1 MKSALFAGVA
11 LALAWQGAAFAQQ
24 LAPPTTAHI
33 TAPKEA
39 LNGHEPGDDYYLANY
54 DQATAYWKQL
64 ASQSDRMKLISLG
77 KSVEGRDIWMAVI
90 SSPENLKNLERHRE
104 IAQKLALA
112 KGLTDEQAHAL
123 AKEGKAF
130 VWIDGGLHASEVSN
144 AQTQIQIVYEMVSRN
159 DPETLRLLN
168 DDITLFVLPNPDGHQ
183 LVADW
188 YMRKADPKERSL
200 ADLPVIYQRYVGHD
214 NNREYYMSNMPETT
228 AMNRAMFKEWFPQIV
243 YNEHQ
248 TGPLGAV
255 VFVPPFR
262 NPSNYHYDPLVL
274 SELDGVSAAMHGRLI
289 AEDKPGSAERSAAPY
304 STWFNGGLRTTGY
317 FHNVVGI
324 LTEIIGSPT
333 PMQLPLV
340 PNRQL
345 SNQDEL
351 YPVPPQIWHFKT
363 TIEYIKTMDRA
374 VMDWASKNKDD
385 LLYNRYL
392 MGKNS
397 IKRGTQDSWTFTP
410 KRITALEAAA
420 KAQGPA
426 PRGGRGDGLA
436 GNGDQNAIVDAKLY
450 ETVLHA
456 PAERDPRG
464 YILPPDQPD
473 MPTTIKFLNALI
485 KSGIVV
491 DKATASFSVNGK
503 TYPAGSYV
511 VLCDQAYRPHILDMF
526 EPQDHPQDFE
536 YPGGPP
542 IKPYDITGY
551 NLSYQMGVKY
561 DRILEGFSGPFQPI
575 AEVMTSPA
583 GKVVGSGS
591 AGWVLD
597 HRTNS
602 SFTLTNRLQKAKVP
616 VFWLKEPVT
625 VDGQTF
631 GPGSVWVPASGQAKA
646 IVAKSVADLGI
657 NAYAMGGAPKGDK
670 IALKAPRIG
679 IVDTYGGLITSGWM
693 QWVVE
698 QFEFP
703 YSLVYA
709 PELDAGN
716 LNAKY
721 DVLLFVDGA
730 IPGGDGRYGG
740 GGGGGGG
747 RGLPKPDEVP
757 EKYRKML
764 GRFSNETTLP
774 QIKAFVEK
782 GGTAVTVGGS
792 TRLGEY
798 LKLTEN
804 GLAAPG
810 KDGKPA
816 PIPPTKFYIPGSIL
830 SAKVDNKD
838 PLGYGFG
845 DKVDVFFDSSPVF
858 KITAPG
864 QAKSVSWF
872 EGADPLLSGWA
883 WGQKALDGTSGIV
896 DASYGAGKVFL
907 LGPEVAMRGQAY
919 GTFKFVF
926 NAIEYGPAAAGKA
939 PVKTASAASG
949 ATRGD

>member
-1 MKSALFAGVA
+1 
-11 LALAWQGAAFAQQ
+11 
-24 LAPPTTAHI
+24 
-33 TAPKEA
+33 
-39 LNGHEPGDDYYLANY
+39 
-54 DQATAYWKQL
+54 
-64 ASQSDRMKLISLG
+64 
-77 KSVEGRDIWMAVI
+77 
-90 SSPENLKNLERHRE
+90 
-104 IAQKLALA
+104 
-112 KGLTDEQAHAL
+112 
-123 AKEGKAF
+123 
-130 VWIDGGLHASEVSN
+130 
-144 AQTQIQIVYEMVSRN
+144 
-159 DPETLRLLN
+159 LN

-188 YMRKADPKERSL
+188 YMRKADPKARSL
-200 ADLPVIYQRYVGHD
+200 ADLPELYQRYVGHD
-214 NNREYYMSNMPETT
+214 NNREYYMSDMPETT
-228 AMNRAMFKEWFPQIV
+228 AINRAMFKTWFPQIV

-262 NPSNYHYDPLVL
+262 NPSNYHFDPLVL

-333 PMQLPLV
+333 PMQLPFV
-340 PNRQL
+340 PAKQL

-351 YPVPPQIWHFKT
+351 YPVAPQIWHFRQ

-374 VMDWASKNKDD
+374 VMDYASKNRED

-397 IKRGTQDSWTFTP
+397 LKRGTEDNWTVTP
-410 KRITALEAAA
+410 KRVAAVQAAA
-420 KAQGPA
+420 KAEGPA
-426 PRGGRGDGLA
+426 PRGARGDGLA
-436 GNGDQNAIVDAKLY
+436 GNGDQSSVVDAKLY
-450 ETVLHA
+450 DTVLHA
-456 PAERDPRG
+456 PDQRDPRG

-491 DKATASFSVNGK
+491 DKATAPFTVKGK

-561 DRILEGFSGPFQPI
+561 DRILDGFEGPFQPI
-575 AEVMTSPA
+575 TEPMAPPP
-583 GKVVGSGS
+583 GKVVGSGG
-591 AGWVLD
+591 AGWLLD
-597 HRTNS
+597 HRTNN
-602 SFTLTNRLQKAKVP
+602 SFTLTNRLQKAGVP
-616 VFWLKEPVT
+616 VFWMKGPVT
-625 VDGQTF
+625 ADGQTF
-631 GPGSVWVPASGQAKA
+631 GPGAVWVPATGAARA
-646 IVAKSVADLGI
+646 IVQKSVGELGV
-657 NAYAMGGAPKGDK
+657 NAYAMGSAPKGER
-670 IALKAPRIG
+670 IALKTPRIG

-693 QWVVE
+693 QWIVE

-703 YSLVYA
+703 YTLVYA

-721 DVLLFVDGA
+721 DALIFVDGA
-730 IPGGDGRYGG
+730 IPGGEGRYGG
-740 GGGGGGG
+740 GGFG
-747 RGLPKPDEVP
+747 RGLPRSEDVP

-764 GRFSNETTLP
+764 GRITEAKTLP
-774 QIKAFVEK
+774 QVQAFVQK
-782 GGTAVTVGGS
+782 GGTVVAIGGS
-792 TRLGEY
+792 SRLGEY
-798 LKLTEN
+798 LKLAEN
-804 GLAAPG
+804 PLVQAG
-810 KDGKPA
+810 KDGKVEPL
-816 PIPPTKFYIPGSIL
+816 PSSKFYIPGSIL
-830 SAKVDNKD
+830 AARVDNKD
-838 PLGYGFG
+838 PLGYGFA

-858 KITAPG
+858 KVTPSASEKPV
-864 QAKSVSWF
+864 AWF
-872 EGADPLLSGWA
+872 EGPDPLLSGWA
-883 WGQKALDGTSGIV
+883 WGQKALDGTVGIV

-907 LGPEVAMRGQAY
+907 MGPEVAMRGQAY

-926 NAIEYGPAAAGKA
+926 NGLEYGPAVQGKH
-939 PVKTASAASG
+939 
-949 ATRGD
+949 

>member
-1 MKSALFAGVA
+1 MKSVLFAGVA
-11 LALAWQGAAFAQQ
+11 LALACQGASVAQ
-24 LAPPTTAHI
+24 THI
-33 TAPKEA
+33 TTPKEA
-39 LNGHEPGDDYYLANY
+39 LGGSQPGDDYFLANY
-54 DQATAYWKQL
+54 DQTTAYWKKL
-64 ASQSDRMKLISLG
+64 AAESDRMKLVSLG
-77 KSVEGRDIWMAVI
+77 KSVQGRDIWMAIV
-90 SSPENLKNLERHRE
+90 SSPENLKKLDHYVDIDRR
-104 IAQKLALA
+104 LALA
-112 KGLTDEQAHAL
+112 KGLTDAEAHAL
-123 AKEGKAF
+123 AKEGKAM

-144 AQTQIQIVYEMVSRN
+144 AQTQIQIVYEMVTRT

-168 DDITLFVLPNPDGHQ
+168 DDITLFVLPNPDGQQ

-188 YMRKADPKERSL
+188 YMRKADPKARTL
-200 ADLPVIYQRYVGHD
+200 ADLPVLYQRYVGHD
-214 NNREYYMSNMPETT
+214 NNREYYMSNMPET
-228 AMNRAMFKEWFPQIV
+228 AAINRAMFKTWYPQIV

-262 NPSNYHYDPLVL
+262 NPSNYHFDPLVL

-333 PMQLPLV
+333 PMQLPFV
-340 PNRQL
+340 PAKQL

-351 YPVPPQIWHFKT
+351 FPVAPQIWRFRQ
-363 TIEYIKTMDRA
+363 TIEYIKTMNRA
-374 VMDWASKNKDD
+374 VMDYASKNRED

-397 IKRGTQDSWTFTP
+397 IRRGTSDNWTVTP
-410 KRITALEAAA
+410 KRVNAVIEAA
-420 KAQGPA
+420 KAEGPT
-426 PRGGRGDGLA
+426 PRAGRGDGLA
-436 GNGDQNAIVDAKLY
+436 GNGDQSSVVDPKLF

-456 PAERDPRG
+456 PDQRDPRG

-473 MPTTIKFLNALI
+473 MPTTVKFLNALI

-491 DKATASFSVNGK
+491 DRATAPFTVGGK

-561 DRILEGFSGPFQPI
+561 DRILDGFSGPFQPI
-575 AEVMTSPA
+575 TEPMAPPP
-583 GKVVGSGS
+583 GKVVGSGG
-591 AGWVLD
+591 AGWLLD
-597 HRTNS
+597 HKTNN
-602 SFTLTNRLQKAKVP
+602 SFTLTNRLQKAGAP
-616 VFWLKEPVT
+616 VYWLKTPVSA
-625 VDGQTF
+625 DGEAF
-631 GPGSVWVPASGQAKA
+631 GPGAVWVPATGAARA
-646 IVAKSVADLGI
+646 IVGKSVGELGI
-657 NAYAMGGAPKGDK
+657 NAYAMGSAPRAEK
-670 IALKAPRIG
+670 IALRAPRIG

-693 QWVVE
+693 QWIVE

-703 YSLVYA
+703 YTLVYA

-730 IPGGDGRYGG
+730 IPGGEGRYGG
-740 GGGGGGG
+740 GGRG
-747 RGLPKPDEVP
+747 GLPKPEDVP
-757 EKYRKML
+757 EQYRKML
-764 GRFSNETTLP
+764 GRVTAEKTLP
-774 QIKAFVEK
+774 QVQAFVQK
-782 GGTAVTVGGS
+782 GGAVVAIGGS

-804 GLAAPG
+804 PLVQAG
-810 KDGKPA
+810 KDGKPQ
-816 PIPPTKFYIPGSIL
+816 PLPSSKFYIPGSIL
-830 SAKVDNKD
+830 SARVDDKD

-845 DKVDVFFDSSPVF
+845 DRVDLFFDSSPVF
-858 KITAPG
+858 RITAPA
-864 QAKSVSWF
+864 QAKPVSWF
-872 EGADPLLSGWA
+872 EGAVPLLSGWA
-883 WGQKALDGTSGIV
+883 WGQKALDGTVGIV
-896 DASYGAGKVFL
+896 DASYGSGKVFL
-907 LGPEVAMRGQAY
+907 MGPEVAMRGQSY
-919 GTFKFVF
+919 GSFKFVF
-926 NAIEYGPAAAGKA
+926 NGLMYGPAAKG
-939 PVKTASAASG
+939 
-949 ATRGD
+949 R

>member
-1 MKSALFAGVA
+1 MRSALFAGVA
-11 LALAWQGAAFAQQ
+11 LALVWQSAGVAQTQ
-24 LAPPTTAHI
+24 HI
-33 TAPKEA
+33 TTPKEA
-39 LNGHEPGDDYYLANY
+39 FNGSQPGDDYFLANY
-54 DQATAYWKQL
+54 DQTTAYWKKL
-64 ASQSDRMKLISLG
+64 AAESDRMKLVSIG

-90 SSPENLKNLERHRE
+90 SSPENLKNLDHYVDIDKR
-104 IAQKLALA
+104 LALA

-123 AKEGKAF
+123 AREGKAM
-130 VWIDGGLHASEVSN
+130 VWIDGGLHASEVSS
-144 AQTQIQIVYEMVSRN
+144 AQSQIQIVYDMLSKS
-159 DPETLRLLN
+159 DPETLRFLN
-168 DDITLFVLPNPDGHQ
+168 DDVTLFILPNPDGQQ
-183 LVADW
+183 LVANW
-188 YMRKADPKERSL
+188 YMRKADPKARSL

-214 NNREYYMSNMPETT
+214 NNREYYMSNQPETT
-228 AMNRAMFKEWFPQIV
+228 AINKAMFKDWFPQIV

-262 NPSNYHYDPLVL
+262 NPSNYHFDPLVL
-274 SELDGVSAAMHGRLI
+274 SELDGVAAAMHGRLI
-289 AEDKPGSAERSAAPY
+289 AEDKPGSGERSAAPY

-333 PMQLPLV
+333 PMELPLV
-340 PNRQL
+340 PSKQL

-351 YPVPPQIWHFKT
+351 YPVPPQIWHFRQT
-363 TIEYIKTMDRA
+363 VEYVKTMNRA
-374 VMDWASKNKDD
+374 VMDYASKNRED

-397 IKRGTQDSWTFTP
+397 IKRGSQDNWTITP
-410 KRITALEAAA
+410 KRVAAVVAAA
-420 KAQGPA
+420 KAEGPT
-426 PRGGRGDGLA
+426 PRVRGGDGLA
-436 GNGDQNAIVDAKLY
+436 GNGDQSAVVNAKLY
-450 ETVLHA
+450 DTVMHD
-456 PAERDPRG
+456 PAQRDPRG

-473 MPTTIKFLNALI
+473 MPTTVKFLNALI

-491 DKATASFSVNGK
+491 DKATAPFTVNGK
-503 TYPAGSYV
+503 TYPVGSYV

-575 AEVMTSPA
+575 SDVMAPPA
-583 GKVVGSGS
+583 GKVVGAGG
-591 AGWVLD
+591 AGWILD
-597 HRTNS
+597 HKTNN

-616 VFWLKEPVT
+616 VFWLKDSVT
-625 VDGQTF
+625 ADGQSF
-631 GPGSVWVPASGQAKA
+631 GPGAVWVPATGAAKA
-646 IVAKSVADLGI
+646 IVGKSVADLGI
-657 NAYAMGGAPKGDK
+657 NAYAMGSAPKGEK

-679 IVDTYGGLITSGWM
+679 IVDSYGGLITSGWM

-703 YSLVYA
+703 YTLVYA

-721 DVLLFVDGA
+721 DVQLFVDGA
-730 IPGGDGRYGG
+730 IPGSEGRYGG
-740 GGGGGGG
+740 AGGGGG
-747 RGLPKPDEVP
+747 RGLPTADEVP
-757 EKYRKML
+757 EQYRKML
-764 GRFSNETTLP
+764 GRVTAEKTLP
-774 QIKAFVEK
+774 QVQAFIDK
-782 GGTAVTVGGS
+782 GGTAVALGGS

-804 GLAAPG
+804 GLVGPG
-810 KDGKPA
+810 KDGKSQPL
-816 PIPPTKFYIPGSIL
+816 PSTKFYIPGSIL
-830 SAKVDNKD
+830 SAKVDNKQ
-838 PLGYGFG
+838 PLGFGFA
-845 DKVDVFFDSSPVF
+845 DQVDVFFDSSPVF
-858 KITAPG
+858 KITAPDK
-864 QAKSVSWF
+864 AKSVSWF

-883 WGQKALDGTSGIV
+883 WGQKALDGTVGVV
-896 DASYGAGKVFL
+896 DANYGKGKVFL
-907 LGPEVAMRGQAY
+907 LGPEVAMRGQSY

-926 NAIEYGPAAAGKA
+926 NALEYGPAAAGKA
-939 PVKTASAASG
+939 PAPAH
-949 ATRGD
+949 GD

>member
-1 MKSALFAGVA
+1 
-11 LALAWQGAAFAQQ
+11 
-24 LAPPTTAHI
+24 
-33 TAPKEA
+33 PKA
-39 LNGHEPGDDYYLANY
+39 
-54 DQATAYWKQL
+54 
-64 ASQSDRMKLISLG
+64 
-77 KSVEGRDIWMAVI
+77 
-90 SSPENLKNLERHRE
+90 
-104 IAQKLALA
+104 
-112 KGLTDEQAHAL
+112 
-123 AKEGKAF
+123 
-130 VWIDGGLHASEVSN
+130 
-144 AQTQIQIVYEMVSRN
+144 
-159 DPETLRLLN
+159 
-168 DDITLFVLPNPDGHQ
+168 
-183 LVADW
+183 
-188 YMRKADPKERSL
+188 RSL
-200 ADLPVIYQRYVGHD
+200 SDLPVLYQRYVGHD

-228 AMNRAMFKEWFPQIV
+228 AINRAMFKTWFPQIV

-248 TGPLGAV
+248 TGPLGEV
-255 VFVPPFR
+255 VFIPPFR
-262 NPSNYHYDPLVL
+262 NPSNYHFDPLVL
-274 SELDGVSAAMHGRLI
+274 SELDGVSAAMHSRLI
-289 AEDKPGSAERSAAPY
+289 QEDKPGSGERSAAPY

-333 PMQLPLV
+333 PMQLPFV
-340 PNRQL
+340 PSKQL

-351 YPVPPQIWHFKT
+351 YPVAPQIWHFRQT
-363 TIEYIKTMDRA
+363 VEYVKSLNRA
-374 VMDWASKNKDD
+374 VMDYASKNRED

-397 IKRGTQDSWTFTP
+397 ITRGSRDNWTVTP
-410 KRITALEAAA
+410 KRVAAVVEASKAA
-420 KAQGPA
+420 GPP
-426 PRGGRGDGLA
+426 PRTRGGDGLA
-436 GNGDQNAIVDAKLY
+436 GNGDQSSVVDPKLY
-450 ETVLHA
+450 ETVLHD

-491 DKATASFSVNGK
+491 DKATAPFTVNGK

-511 VLCDQAYRPHILDMF
+511 VLCDQAYRPHVLDMF

-536 YPGGPP
+536 FPGGPP

-561 DRILEGFSGPFQPI
+561 DRILEGFSGPFQAI
-575 AEVMTSPA
+575 SEVMAPPP
-583 GKVVGSGS
+583 GKVVGGGA
-591 AGWVLD
+591 AGWILD
-597 HRTNS
+597 HRTNN

-616 VFWLKEPVT
+616 VYWVKDSVMA
-625 VDGQTF
+625 DGQSF
-631 GPGSVWVPASGQAKA
+631 GPGSVWVPATGAAKA
-646 IVAKSVADLGI
+646 IVGKSVTDLGI
-657 NAYAMGGAPKGDK
+657 NAYAMGSAPKGEK

-703 YSLVYA
+703 YTLVYG

-730 IPGGDGRYGG
+730 IPGGTGRY
-740 GGGGGGG
+740 GGGGGG
-747 RGLPKPDEVP
+747 RGLPKPEEVP
-757 EKYRKML
+757 EQYRKML
-764 GRFSNETTLP
+764 GNVTAEKTLP
-774 QIKAFVEK
+774 QIQAFIDK
-782 GGTAVTVGGS
+782 GGTAVAIGGS
-792 TRLGEY
+792 THLGEY

-816 PIPPTKFYIPGSIL
+816 PLPSTKFYIPGSIL
-830 SAKVDNKD
+830 SAKVDNKT
-838 PLGYGFG
+838 PLGFGFA

-858 KITAPG
+858 KITAPDK
-864 QAKSVSWF
+864 AKQVSWF

-883 WGQKALDGTSGIV
+883 WGQKALDGTAGVV
-896 DASYGAGKVFL
+896 DASYGKGKVFL
-907 LGPEVAMRGQAY
+907 LGPEVAMRGQSY

-926 NAIEYGPAAAGKA
+926 NALEYGPAAAH
-939 PVKTASAASG
+939 
-949 ATRGD
+949 

>member
-1 MKSALFAGVA
+1 MKSALFAGLA
-11 LALAWQGAAFAQQ
+11 LALVWQSAGLAQP
-24 LAPPTTAHI
+24 ARHI
-33 TAPKEA
+33 TTPKEA
-39 LNGHEPGDDYYLANY
+39 LNGSEPGDDYFLANY
-54 DQATAYWKQL
+54 DQTTAYWKKL
-64 ASQSDRMKLISLG
+64 AAESDRMKLVSLG
-77 KSVEGRDIWMAVI
+77 KSVEGRDIWMAVV
-90 SSPENLKNLERHRE
+90 SSPENLKKLDRYIE
-104 IAQKLALA
+104 IDKRLALA
-112 KGLTDEQAHAL
+112 KGLSDAEAHAL
-123 AKEGKAF
+123 AREGKAT

-144 AQTQIQIVYEMVSRN
+144 AQTQIQIVYEMVSKT
-159 DPETLRLLN
+159 DPETLRFLA

-188 YMRKADPKERSL
+188 YMRKADPKARTL
-200 ADLPVIYQRYVGHD
+200 ADLPVLYQRYVGHD

-228 AMNRAMFKEWFPQIV
+228 AINRAMFKTWFPQIT

-255 VFVPPFR
+255 VFIPPFR
-262 NPSNYHYDPLVL
+262 NPSNYHFDPLVL

-317 FHNVVGI
+317 FHNTVGI

-333 PMQLPLV
+333 PTQLPFV
-340 PNRQL
+340 PAKQL

-374 VMDWASKNKDD
+374 VMDYASKNRED

-392 MGKNS
+392 MGRNS
-397 IKRGTQDSWTFTP
+397 LKRAAEDSWTVTP
-410 KRITALEAAA
+410 KRVAAVQAAA
-420 KAQGPA
+420 KAEGPA
-426 PRGGRGDGLA
+426 PRAGRGDGLA
-436 GNGDQNAIVDAKLY
+436 GNGDPSSVVDPKLY
-450 ETVLHA
+450 DTVLHA
-456 PAERDPRG
+456 PDQRDPRG

-473 MPTTIKFLNALI
+473 MPTTVRFLNALI

-491 DKATASFSVNGK
+491 DKATAPFTVKGK
-503 TYPAGSYV
+503 TYPAGTYV

-536 YPGGPP
+536 FPGGPP
-542 IKPYDITGY
+542 IRPYDITGY

-561 DRILEGFSGPFQPI
+561 DRILDGFSGPFQPI
-575 AEVMTSPA
+575 SEPMAPPP
-583 GKVVGSGS
+583 GKVLGSGG
-591 AGWVLD
+591 AGWLLD
-597 HRTNS
+597 HRTNA
-602 SFTLTNRLQKAKVP
+602 SFTLTNRLQKAGVP
-616 VFWLKEPVT
+616 VYWVKT
-625 VDGQTF
+625 ATNAGGQAF
-631 GPGSVWVPASGQAKA
+631 GPGAVWVPASGAA
-646 IVAKSVADLGI
+646 RTVIGKSVGDLGI
-657 NAYAMGGAPKGDK
+657 NAYAVGSAPRGEK

-703 YSLVYA
+703 YTLVYG

-730 IPGGDGRYGG
+730 IPGGEGRYGG
-740 GGGGGGG
+740 GGRGGA
-747 RGLPKPDEVP
+747 LPKPEEVP

-764 GRFSNETTLP
+764 GRITAEKTLP
-774 QIKAFVEK
+774 QVKAFVEA
-782 GGTAVTVGGS
+782 GGTAIAVGGS

-804 GLAAPG
+804 PLTQAG
-810 KDGKPA
+810 KDGKAEPL
-816 PIPPTKFYIPGSIL
+816 PSSKFYIPGSIL
-830 SAKVDNKD
+830 SAKVDNTD
-838 PLGYGFG
+838 PLGFGFA
-845 DKVDVFFDSSPVF
+845 DQTDVFFDSSPVF
-858 KITAPG
+858 RITAPAPAR
-864 QAKSVSWF
+864 QVSWF
-872 EGADPLLSGWA
+872 QGADPLLSGWA
-883 WGQKALDGTSGIV
+883 WGQKALDGTVGVV
-896 DASYGAGKVFL
+896 DASYGKGKVFL
-907 LGPEVAMRGQAY
+907 MGPEMAMRGQAQ

-926 NAIEYGPAAAGKA
+926 NGLLYGPAAAGK
-939 PVKTASAASG
+939 G
-949 ATRGD
+949 ARP

>member
-1 MKSALFAGVA
+1 MKSVLLAGVA
-11 LALAWQGAAFAQQ
+11 LALAWQGVGLAQ
-24 LAPPTTAHI
+24 TAERHI
-33 TAPKEA
+33 TSPKEA
-39 LNGHEPGDDYYLANY
+39 LGGSQPGDDYFLANY
-54 DQATAYWKQL
+54 DQTTAYWKQL
-64 ASQSDRMKLISLG
+64 AGESDRMKLVSLG
-77 KSVEGRDIWMAVI
+77 KSVEGRDIWMAVV
-90 SSPENLKNLERHRE
+90 SSPENLKALDRYVDIDRR
-104 IAQKLALA
+104 LALA
-112 KGLTDEQAHAL
+112 KGLTEAQAHGL
-123 AKEGKAF
+123 AREGKAM

-144 AQTQIQIVYEMVSRN
+144 AQTQIQIVYEMLSKN
-159 DPETLRLLN
+159 DPETLRLLK
-168 DDITLFVLPNPDGHQ
+168 DDITLFVLPNPDGQQ

-188 YMRKADPKERSL
+188 YMRKSDPKARSL
-200 ADLPVIYQRYVGHD
+200 SDLPVLYQRYVGHD
-214 NNREYYMSNMPETT
+214 NNREYYMSDMPETT
-228 AMNRAMFKEWFPQIV
+228 AINRAMFKTWFPQIV

-255 VFVPPFR
+255 VFIPPFR

-340 PNRQL
+340 PAKQL

-351 YPVPPQIWHFKT
+351 YPVAPQIWHFRQ
-363 TIEYIKTMDRA
+363 TIDYIKSMDRA
-374 VMDWASKNKDD
+374 VMDYASKNRED

-392 MGKNS
+392 MGRNS
-397 IKRGTQDSWTFTP
+397 IVRGSRDNWTVTP
-410 KRITALEAAA
+410 KRVAAVEAAA
-420 KAQGPA
+420 KAEGPK
-426 PRGGRGDGLA
+426 PRTGRGDGLA
-436 GNGDQNAIVDAKLY
+436 GNGDQGAVVDPKLY
-450 ETVLHA
+450 DTVLHA
-456 PAERDPRG
+456 PDQRDPRG

-473 MPTTIKFLNALI
+473 MPTTITFLNALI

-491 DKATASFSVNGK
+491 DKASAPFTVGGK

-561 DRILEGFSGPFQPI
+561 DRILDGFSGPFQPI
-575 AEVMTSPA
+575 TEPMAPPR
-583 GKVVGSGS
+583 GRVVGSGG
-591 AGWVLD
+591 AGWLLD
-597 HRTNS
+597 HKTNN
-602 SFTLTNRLQKAKVP
+602 SFTLTNRLLKAGARVY
-616 VFWLKEPVT
+616 WLKSALSA
-625 VDGQTF
+625 DGQAF
-631 GPGSVWVPASGQAKA
+631 GPGAVWVPASGAARAVVQ
-646 IVAKSVADLGI
+646 KSVGQLGVD
-657 NAYAMGGAPKGDK
+657 AYAMASPPRGEK

-693 QWVVE
+693 QWIVE

-703 YSLVYA
+703 YRLVYA

-716 LNAKY
+716 LNARY

-730 IPGGDGRYGG
+730 IPGGGGRYGG
-740 GGGGGGG
+740 GGRG
-747 RGLPKPDEVP
+747 RLPNPDDVP

-764 GRFSNETTLP
+764 GRVTPEKTLP
-774 QIKAFVEK
+774 QVQAFVQN
-782 GGTAVTVGGS
+782 GGTAIAIGGS
-792 TRLGEY
+792 TGLGEY

-804 GLAAPG
+804 PLVQPG
-810 KDGKPA
+810 RDGKPQ
-816 PIPPTKFYIPGSIL
+816 PLPSSKFYIPGSIL
-830 SAKVDNKD
+830 AARVDDKD

-845 DKVDVFFDSSPVF
+845 DRVDVFFDSSPVF
-858 KITAPG
+858 KITAPS
-864 QAKSVSWF
+864 QAKPVSWF

-883 WGQKALDGTSGIV
+883 WGQKALDGTVGIV
-896 DASYGAGKVFL
+896 DASYGSGKVFL
-907 LGPEVAMRGQAY
+907 MGPEVAMRGQAY

-926 NAIEYGPAAAGKA
+926 NGLMYGPAAKG
-939 PVKTASAASG
+939 AS
-949 ATRGD
+949 R

>member
-1 MKSALFAGVA
+1 MRSALLAGVA
-11 LALAWQGAAFAQQ
+11 LALVWQGAGVAQT
-24 LAPPTTAHI
+24 TTARI
-33 TAPKEA
+33 TTPKEA
-39 LNGHEPGDDYYLANY
+39 LNGSEPGDDYFLANY
-54 DQATAYWKQL
+54 DQTTAYWKTL
-64 ASQSDRMKLISLG
+64 ASQSDRMKLVSLG
-77 KSVEGRDIWMAVI
+77 KSVEGRDIWMAVV
-90 SSPENLKNLERHRE
+90 SSPENIKNLEHHRQ
-104 IAQKLALA
+104 IAEKLALA

-144 AQTQIQIVYEMVSRN
+144 AQTQIQIVYEMVSKN
-159 DPETLRLLN
+159 DPETLRFLN
-168 DDITLFVLPNPDGHQ
+168 DTVMLFVLPNPDGQQ

-188 YMRKADPKERSL
+188 YMRKPDVKARSL

-214 NNREYYMSNMPETT
+214 NNREYYMSNQPETT
-228 AMNRAMFKEWFPQIV
+228 AINRAMFKEWYPQIV

-262 NPSNYHYDPLVL
+262 NPSNYHFDPLVL
-274 SELDGVSAAMHGRLI
+274 SELDGVSASIHGRLI

-340 PNRQL
+340 PARQL

-351 YPVPPQIWHFKT
+351 YPVPPQIWHFRQ
-363 TIEYIKTMDRA
+363 TIEYIKTMNRA
-374 VMDWASKNKDD
+374 TIDYASKNKED

-397 IKRGTQDSWTFTP
+397 IKRGTQDNWTITP
-410 KRITALEAAA
+410 KRVAAVQEAAR
-420 KAQGPA
+420 AQGPA
-426 PRGGRGDGLA
+426 PRTRGGDGLA
-436 GNGDQNAIVDAKLY
+436 GNGDQDAVVDPKLY
-450 ETVLHA
+450 DTVFHA
-456 PAERDPRG
+456 PDQRDPRG

-485 KSGIVV
+485 KSGIVI
-491 DKATASFSVNGK
+491 DKATAPFTVNGK
-503 TYPAGSYV
+503 SYPAGSYV
-511 VLCDQAYRPHILDMF
+511 VLCDQAFRPHILDMF

-561 DRILEGFSGPFQPI
+561 DRVLEGFSGPFQPVT
-575 AEVMTSPA
+575 EVMAPPP
-583 GKVVGSGS
+583 GKVVGTGG
-591 AGWVLD
+591 AGWILD
-597 HRTNS
+597 HRTNN

-616 VFWLKEPVT
+616 VFWLKDGVT
-625 VDGQTF
+625 AGGQTF
-631 GPGSVWVPASGQAKA
+631 GPGAVWVPASGAAKA
-646 IVAKSVADLGI
+646 IVGKSVGELGI
-657 NAYAMGGAPKGDK
+657 DAYAMGSAPRGEK
-670 IALKAPRIG
+670 IALKVPRIG

-703 YSLVYA
+703 YTLVYA

-721 DVLLFVDGA
+721 DVLMFVDGA
-730 IPGGDGRYGG
+730 IPGGDSRYGG
-740 GGGGGGG
+740 GGGGFG
-747 RGLPKPDEVP
+747 RGLPKPEEVP

-764 GRFSNETTLP
+764 GHVTAEKTLP
-774 QIKAFVEK
+774 QIQAFVEK
-782 GGTAVTVGGS
+782 GGSAVAVGSS

-798 LKLTEN
+798 LHLTEN
-804 GLAAPG
+804 GLTAPG
-810 KDGKPA
+810 KDGRPA
-816 PIPPTKFYIPGSIL
+816 PLPSTKFYIPGSIL
-830 SAKVDNKD
+830 TAKVDNKD
-838 PLGYGFG
+838 PLGYGFA
-845 DKVDVFFDSSPVF
+845 DRVDLFFDSSPVF
-858 KITAPG
+858 KITDPA

-872 EGADPLLSGWA
+872 EGADPLRSGWA
-883 WGQKALDGTSGIV
+883 WGQKALDGTTGIV

-907 LGPEVAMRGQAY
+907 LGPEVAMRGQSY
-919 GTFKFVF
+919 GSFKFVF
-926 NAIEYGPAAAGKA
+926 NALEYGPAAGKTG
-939 PVKTASAASG
+939 K
-949 ATRGD
+949 

>member
-1 MKSALFAGVA
+1 MDGSSFGMGDSMKSALFAGVA
-11 LALAWQGAAFAQQ
+11 LALVFQGGAGLAQT
-24 LAPPTTAHI
+24 APRITT
-33 TAPKEA
+33 PKEA
-39 LNGHEPGDDYYLANY
+39 LNGSEPGDDYFLANY
-54 DQATAYWKQL
+54 DQTTAYWKKL
-64 ASQSDRMKLISLG
+64 AAESDRMKLVSLG

-90 SSPENLKNLERHRE
+90 SSPENLKKLDHYVDIDRR
-104 IAQKLALA
+104 LALA
-112 KGLTDEQAHAL
+112 KGLTDAEAHAL
-123 AKEGKAF
+123 AREGKAM

-144 AQTQIQIVYEMVSRN
+144 AQTQIQIVYEMVSRT
-159 DPETLRLLN
+159 DPETMRLLN
-168 DDITLFVLPNPDGHQ
+168 DDITLFVLPNPDGQQ

-188 YMRKADPKERSL
+188 YMRKADVKARTLS
-200 ADLPVIYQRYVGHD
+200 DLPVLYQRYVGHD
-214 NNREYYMSNMPETT
+214 NNREYYMSNLPETT
-228 AMNRAMFKEWFPQIV
+228 AINKAMFKDWYPQIV

-262 NPSNYHYDPLVL
+262 NPSNYHFDPLVL
-274 SELDGVSAAMHGRLI
+274 SELDGVAAAMHGRLI
-289 AEDKPGSAERSAAPY
+289 AEDKPGSASRSGAPY

-340 PNRQL
+340 PSKQL

-363 TIEYIKTMDRA
+363 TIEYIKTMNRA
-374 VMDWASKNKDD
+374 VMDYASKNRED

-397 IKRGTQDSWTFTP
+397 IKRGSQDNWTITP
-410 KRITALEAAA
+410 KRVSAVEAAA
-420 KAQGPA
+420 KAAGPA
-426 PRGGRGDGLA
+426 PRGARGDGLA
-436 GNGDQNAIVDAKLY
+436 GNGDQSAVVDAKLY
-450 ETVLHA
+450 DTVLHA
-456 PAERDPRG
+456 PDQRDPRG

-473 MPTTIKFLNALI
+473 MPTTIKFLNTLI
-485 KSGIVV
+485 KSGVVV
-491 DKATASFSVNGK
+491 DKATAAFTVNGK
-503 TYPAGSYV
+503 TYPAGTYV

-536 YPGGPP
+536 FPGGPP

-561 DRILEGFSGPFQPI
+561 DRVLDGFSGPFQPI
-575 AEVMTSPA
+575 TEVMAPPP
-583 GKVVGSGS
+583 GKVVGSGG
-591 AGWVLD
+591 AGWLLD
-597 HRTNS
+597 HRTNN
-602 SFTLTNRLQKAKVP
+602 SFTLTNRLQKAGVP
-616 VFWLKEPVT
+616 VYWLKTPVSAG
-625 VDGQTF
+625 GQSF
-631 GPGSVWVPASGQAKA
+631 GAGAVWVPATGAARA
-646 IVAKSVADLGI
+646 IVGKSVGDLGV
-657 NAYAMGGAPKGDK
+657 NAYAMGSAPKGEK
-670 IALKAPRIG
+670 LALKAPRIG

-703 YSLVYA
+703 YTLVYG

-730 IPGGDGRYGG
+730 IPGADSRY
-740 GGGGGGG
+740 GGGGG
-747 RGLPKPDEVP
+747 RGLPKPEEVP

-764 GRFSNETTLP
+764 GGITEAKTLP
-774 QIKAFVEK
+774 QVKAFVEN
-782 GGTAVTVGGS
+782 GGTAIAIGGS
-792 TRLGEY
+792 SRLGEY

-804 GLAAPG
+804 PLVQTG
-810 KDGKPA
+810 KDGKVQPL
-816 PIPPTKFYIPGSIL
+816 PSSKFYIPGSIV

-838 PLGYGFG
+838 PLGYGFA
-845 DKVDVFFDSSPVF
+845 DQVDLFFDSSPVF
-858 KITAPG
+858 KITAPS
-864 QAKSVSWF
+864 QAKPVSWF

-883 WGQKALDGTSGIV
+883 WGQKALDGTTGIV

-907 LGPEVAMRGQAY
+907 MGPEVAMRGQAY
-919 GTFKFVF
+919 GSFKFVF
-926 NAIEYGPAAAGKA
+926 NGLMYGPAVQG
-939 PVKTASAASG
+939 KTAAPA
-949 ATRGD
+949 RGD